1 MAKSDKSNDISVIK
15 FIITL
20 SVFIELA
27 DIT

>member
-1 MAKSDKSNDISVIK
+1 MAKSDKSNDINVIK

-27 DIT
+27 DVT